1 MSLLHFPRK
10 SHYHYDDMG
19 DAELIR
25 VAKDWGSSLTDAL
38 AERLA
43 MRNRDIVELAREK
56 AGLYKPYLILDGDNH
71 D

>member
-1 MSLLHFPRK
+1 
-10 SHYHYDDMG
+10 MG